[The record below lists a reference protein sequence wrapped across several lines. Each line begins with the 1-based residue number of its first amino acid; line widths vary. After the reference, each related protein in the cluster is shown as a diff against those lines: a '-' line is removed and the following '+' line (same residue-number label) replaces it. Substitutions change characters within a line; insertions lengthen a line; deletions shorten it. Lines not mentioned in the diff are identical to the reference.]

1 MSALV
6 ATLFGWKL
14 VTTLAKCADL
24 ILEGVFTISFSPP
37 QPFVSVVI
45 PHQGD
50 DEPLSRCLEGLRQ
63 QTYPTDRYGVIIVV
77 NEPEQRNLACELRD
91 DEKIVWEPNFFSYN
105 ARNSGIEASRGE
117 VIALTDSDTTPSPG
131 WLENGVR
138 AINESGADL
147 LAGHIEVTT
156 STRWLTNPALY
167 ELMFAFDQSKNV
179 SGGFSTTANLFVRR
193 EALTKLGLFEETAR
207 TGGDFDWT
215 RAAVEAGASLVY
227 TPTAIVD
234 HPARE
239 SWRALL
245 AKARRTT
252 LPFVGAAQTNPEIS
266 DRLKTRLQFQLATAP
281 SPEKLALL
289 TPTQR
294 FRARCVR
301 VVLIAYK
308 VLCLL
313 RIAPQFRKD
322 LQGSQ
327 EFQPGQIPSAQR
339 AAA

>member
-1 MSALV
+1 
-6 ATLFGWKL
+6 
-14 VTTLAKCADL
+14 
-24 ILEGVFTISFSPP
+24 VFTIPFSTS
-37 QPFVSVVI
+37 QLLVSVVI

-63 QTYPTDRYGVIIVV
+63 QTYPKDRYEVIIVV
-77 NEPEQRNLACELRD
+77 NEPEQRSLACELRD
-91 DEKIVWEPNFFSYN
+91 NEKTVWEPNFFSYN
-105 ARNSGIEASRGE
+105 ARNSGIEASQGD

-131 WLENGVR
+131 WLANGVQ
-138 AINESGADL
+138 AMNESGADL

-156 STRWLTNPALY
+156 STRRLTNPALY

-179 SGGFSTTANLFVRR
+179 TGGFSTTANLFARR
-193 EALTKLGLFEETAR
+193 EAFTKFGLFQETAR
-207 TGGDFDWT
+207 TGEDFDWT
-215 RAAVEAGASLVY
+215 RAAVGAGARLVY

-252 LPFVGAAQTNPEIS
+252 LPFVGAAQANPEVS
-266 DRLKTRLQFQLATAP
+266 ERLKTRLQFQLATSP

-327 EFQPGQIPSAQR
+327 EFQPGKIPSAQG
-339 AAA
+339 ASA

>member
-1 MSALV
+1 M
-6 ATLFGWKL
+6 
-14 VTTLAKCADL
+14 
-24 ILEGVFTISFSPP
+24 
-37 QPFVSVVI
+37 SVVI

-63 QTYPTDRYGVIIVV
+63 QTYPADRYEVIIIL
-77 NEPEQRNLACELRD
+77 NEPEQRNLECELRD
-91 DEKIVWEPNFFSYN
+91 NEKTVWEPTYFSYK

-131 WLENGVR
+131 WLENGVI
-138 AINESGADL
+138 AIDQSGADL
-147 LAGHIEVTT
+147 VEGHIEVTT

-179 SGGFSTTANLFVRR
+179 GGGFSTTANLFARR
-193 EALTKLGLFEETAR
+193 EAFTKFGLFQETAR
-207 TGGDFDWT
+207 TGEDFDWT
-215 RAAVEAGASLVY
+215 RAAVEAGARLVY
-227 TPTAIVD
+227 TPKAIVD

-252 LPFVGAAQTNPEIS
+252 LPFVGSAQANPEIS

-322 LQGSQ
+322 LQGAQ
-327 EFQPGQIPSAQR
+327 AFQPGQIPFAQGASA
-339 AAA
+339 

>member
-1 MSALV
+1 ML
-6 ATLFGWKL
+6 
-14 VTTLAKCADL
+14 
-24 ILEGVFTISFSPP
+24 TISFIPS
-37 QPFVSVVI
+37 QLLVSVVV

-63 QTYPTDRYGVIIVV
+63 QTYPTDRYEVIIVL

-91 DEKIVWEPNFFSYN
+91 NENTVWEPNYFSYK

-138 AINESGADL
+138 AIDQSGADMI
-147 LAGHIEVTT
+147 AGHIEVTA

-167 ELMFAFDQSKNV
+167 ELLFAFDQSKNV
-179 SGGFSTTANLFVRR
+179 SGGFSTTANLFARR
-193 EALTKLGLFEETAR
+193 EAFTKFGLFQETAR
-207 TGGDFDWT
+207 TGEDFDWT
-215 RAAVEAGASLVY
+215 RAAVEAGARFVY
-227 TPTAIVD
+227 TPTAIVR

-239 SWRALL
+239 SWRSLL

-252 LPFVGAAQTNPEIS
+252 LPFVGAAQATPEIS
-266 DRLKTRLQFQLATAP
+266 ERLKTRLQFQLATAP

-313 RIAPQFRKD
+313 RIAPQFRRD

-327 EFQPGQIPSAQR
+327 QFQPGKIPSAQG
-339 AAA
+339 ASA